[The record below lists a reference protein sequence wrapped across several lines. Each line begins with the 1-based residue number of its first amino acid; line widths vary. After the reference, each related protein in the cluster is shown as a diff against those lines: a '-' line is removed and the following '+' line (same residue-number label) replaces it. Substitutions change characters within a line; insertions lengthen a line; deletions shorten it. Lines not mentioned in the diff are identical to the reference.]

1 MKKMYKIKSMA
12 AVLAMFASTVLLSSV
27 AQAQAF
33 KSLPLDCGGWFSGFA
48 QADNGRLYG
57 YGDVFGAWRSDNGG
71 NNWSY
76 LN

>member
-1 MKKMYKIKSMA
+1 MA

-48 QADNGRLYG
+48 QADNGRLTATATYS
-57 YGDVFGAWRSDNGG
+57 VLGAATTVATTGAT
-71 NNWSY
+71 
-76 LN
+76 